1 MGSTK
6 EKRFVVYTHRRH
18 TSERVATRAT
28 TCGGRGGLSRRP
40 PSFLISR
47 LNDSLEKKS
56 QRRRRRR
63 RDMGWKKKKS
73 LPSSSSSSFVVLLFD
88 HHLPPPFDPVK
99 WKKKNTVPPLLL
111 LLSLAICDAR
121 YKRRR
126 RRRKSSFVFLMCVSC
141 LQSPRR
147 PRTWTRSPISSFYF
161 KHFFILYSVKSSG
174 Q

>member
-56 QRRRRRR
+56 QRRRRR
-63 RDMGWKKKKS
+63 DMGWKKRRV
-73 LPSSSSSSFVVLLFD
+73 FHRLL
-88 HHLPPPFDPVK
+88 LLLLLYYYLTTTSPPPPFDPVK

-121 YKRRR
+121 YKR